1 MPSPYVEL
9 HAHSGFSF
17 LDGASH
23 PEELV
28 LRAKE
33 LGYPALAL
41 TDHNGLYGS
50 MEFAQAAKEEGLQ
63 PITGAEVSIDPGSVP
78 GLERLVEA
86 VAGSTGRSVSHNG
99 GKSGIDVLGSMPSV
113 EPVAPDIGFHLTLL
127 AETPQGYANL
137 CRLLTQAHMEV
148 EDRRN
153 PLLPFPTLLDPE
165 RIRGIIL
172 LTGCRRSPLWAALQ
186 DSTTTG
192 EALLRRLL
200 DAFGPWNVFVELQ
213 ENSVRGD
220 RTRNRTLARLADRF
234 AVPVVA
240 TGNVHYHR
248 PERHR
253 LQDVLASI
261 RNRATLDNAHP
272 MRRPNALFHMASA
285 KEMVQR
291 FRSRPDALSNTL
303 RIAQRCAAFDITEDL
318 GYEFPDF
325 EGAGNGK
332 TATQILAETCRAFME
347 ERYPLPTPG
356 QGATGGVG
364 ARPAAEV
371 DRSRSRQFSSKRQRM
386 VEKRREAEKRL
397 EEELRL
403 VEHHGLSGFFLV
415 YRDIMNLA
423 REVAFR
429 VRGDAPRA
437 HSGLP
442 PGRGRGS
449 SVSSIICYLIGLS
462 HIDPVETNLFLGRF
476 LNEALNTVPD
486 IDLDFPRN
494 IREELILSVYE
505 KYGSEHAGLVC
516 TFPTYRLRSAV
527 REIGKVLELPLGDL
541 EKLTKLAEHRSAGG
555 LKEELETL
563 PEFREKAKAPLWQA
577 LGGLAEE
584 IAGLPRHLSQHV
596 GGMIISSRPLVEIV
610 PLEPAA
616 WEGRVLCQWDKDSCD
631 DAGFIKIDFLALG
644 MLSLVEEAVDLIA
657 ERGTAGAGGEPVVGG
672 RSATEAEAAAGRGV
686 VVPAGTRLQNG
697 ARAGDGTRVVH
708 GAPDLSRIDFHDEE
722 LYDLIC
728 SGDTVGIFQI
738 ESRAQMQMIR
748 RVRPRNL
755 ADLAVEVALV
765 RPGPIV
771 GGAVNPY
778 VTRRE
783 NQRAD
788 PKYRIPY
795 EHPLLEEALG
805 ETLGVIIYQDQ
816 VLKVC
821 KALAGFTDGQAE
833 GLRRAMSRK
842 RSKEA
847 MSAYEDA
854 FLDGAKANGV
864 PEEVARKVFLQVVG
878 FSEFGF
884 PKSHAAAFGLLAYQS
899 AWLRHYYPT
908 EYYVGLFNNQPM
920 GFYSLDALG
929 RDARRHGIETLLPHV
944 NRSAV
949 RCTAEGKDLRI
960 GLGFVRGWGEE
971 IAEVVVAEREANGPF
986 HSLPD
991 FLRRTPAALKRPAIE
1006 NLIWV
1011 GGLDDF
1017 GLTRRELLWQAGL
1030 WLGPETD
1037 PERTGGREDHAQVEM
1052 ALPDPYAGL
1061 PFGGMDA
1068 EERMVSEYRMLRFS
1082 ASLHPLALIRD
1093 QLPRGTISSGRLKD
1107 LPNGS
1112 TVRLAGIVVARQRP
1126 QTAKGFVFVL
1136 FEDEDGP
1143 VNVIVKP
1150 DIYQRDRTTIRME
1163 PFVAVRGRM
1172 QKDGET
1178 INVIAHEV
1186 TGLRLSGGGRPPSP
1200 RPGPSRTEVA
1210 SEEEMGTVLDT
1221 QVAASFGQAGSSD
1234 EGEDTGKASGRP
1246 LLREEDL
1253 FPALPGT
1260 QEWWPDPKW
1269 RERKVAQEKAEAEER
1284 ARKKR
1289 ERAAQAGSSG
1299 GTPAKALPGEVAED
1313 RRQSAQ
1319 EEATRDR
1326 KEQGQGIGTPEEPGP
1341 AHADREG
1348 AGLPSPLGPH
1358 ATPEL
1363 PEVREW
1369 WGNPELARK
1378 SPFAYLTALRQAPP
1392 GTKSWG

>member
-1 MPSPYVEL
+1 MSISPYVEL

-50 MEFAQAAKEEGLQ
+50 MEFARAAKEEGLQ
-63 PITGAEVSIDPGSVP
+63 PITGAEVSIDPGTVP
-78 GLERLVEA
+78 GLEGWEA
-86 VAGSTGRSVSHNG
+86 AFGSPGRGASHAGAQRKGASSHGGGVASQNG
-99 GKSGIDVLGSMPSV
+99 KQSRGYPSDVAPSI
-113 EPVAPDIGFHLTLL
+113 EPIAPDIGFHLTLL

-137 CRLLTQAHMEV
+137 CRLLTQSHMEAA
-148 EDRRN
+148 DRRN
-153 PLLPFPTLLDPE
+153 PLLPFPSLLDPE
-165 RIRGIIL
+165 RARGLIL

-186 DSTTTG
+186 DSQASG

-213 ENSVRGD
+213 ENAVRGD
-220 RTRNRTLARLADRF
+220 RTRNRALARLADRF

-272 MRRPNALFHMASA
+272 VRRPNALFHMASA
-285 KEMVQR
+285 EEMAHR
-291 FRSRPDALSNTL
+291 FRGRPGAISNTL
-303 RIAQRCAAFDITEDL
+303 RIAQRCTAFDITRDL

-332 TATQILAETCRAFME
+332 TATQILAETCRALMD
-347 ERYPLPTPG
+347 ERYP
-356 QGATGGVG
+356 VG
-364 ARPAAEV
+364 PVKGPAGIDAA
-371 DRSRSRQFSSKRQRM
+371 DRRRAAK
-386 VEKRREAEKRL
+386 KRRDAESRL

-403 VEHHGLSGFFLV
+403 VERHGLSGFFLV

-423 REVAFR
+423 REVALR

-494 IREELILSVYE
+494 IREELILAVYE
-505 KYGSEHAGLVC
+505 KYGREHAGLVC

-563 PEFREKAKAPLWQA
+563 PEFKEKVKAPLWQA
-577 LGGLAEE
+577 LGALAEE
-584 IAGLPRHLSQHV
+584 IAGLPRHVSQHV

-616 WEGRVLCQWDKDSCD
+616 WEGRVLCQWDKDSCE

-657 ERGTAGAGGEPVVGG
+657 ERGTAGTGGEPVVGG
-672 RSATEAEAAAGRGV
+672 RPATEAEAAAGTGV
-686 VVPAGTRLQNG
+686 VVGPCGRPAVD
-697 ARAGDGTRVVH
+697 GDPGSGGYRRRVN

-783 NQRAD
+783 KQRAD
-788 PKYRIPY
+788 PNYRVPY
-795 EHPLLEEALG
+795 DHPLLEEARG

-821 KALAGFTDGQAE
+821 KALAGFSDGQAE

-847 MSAYEDA
+847 MNAHEDA
-854 FLDGAKANGV
+854 FLEGAKANGV
-864 PEEVARKVFLQVVG
+864 PEEVAKKVFLQVVG

-944 NRSAV
+944 NRSKV

-971 IAEVVVAEREANGPF
+971 IAERVVAEREKNGPF
-986 HSLPD
+986 RSLPD

-1052 ALPDPYAGL
+1052 ALPEPYAGI
-1061 PFGGMDA
+1061 PFGDMDA

-1082 ASLHPLALIRD
+1082 ASIHPLALIRD
-1093 QLPRGTISSGRLKD
+1093 QLPKGTIPSGKLKE

-1126 QTAKGFVFVL
+1126 QTAKGYVFVL

-1143 VNVIVKP
+1143 INVIVKP
-1150 DIYQRDRTTIRME
+1150 DIYKRDRTTIRME
-1163 PFVAVRGRM
+1163 PFVAVQGRL

-1178 INVIAHEV
+1178 VNVIAHEV
-1186 TGLRLSGGGRPPSP
+1186 VGLRLNGGPVKEGRRGASKRET
-1200 RPGPSRTEVA
+1200 RPHA
-1210 SEEEMGTVLDT
+1210 SEGDWDAARPAINEE
-1221 QVAASFGQAGSSD
+1221 
-1234 EGEDTGKASGRP
+1234 E
-1246 LLREEDL
+1246 L
-1253 FPALPGT
+1253 FPVLPGT
-1260 QEWWPDPKW
+1260 QEWWPDRAKL
-1269 RERKVAQEKAEAEER
+1269 EKKEDGTRGIA
-1284 ARKKR
+1284 
-1289 ERAAQAGSSG
+1289 SG
-1299 GTPAKALPGEVAED
+1299 GTPPSRSGSGKTGTGNGP
-1313 RRQSAQ
+1313 R
-1319 EEATRDR
+1319 RDR
-1326 KEQGQGIGTPEEPGP
+1326 APEEPGP
-1341 AHADREG
+1341 GRKDVEERRRQGAAREDIGERRRQG
-1348 AGLPSPLGPH
+1348 AQEDAATERRKEALGNGQDAPTGPS
-1358 ATPEL
+1358 PEL
-1363 PEVREW
+1363 PGAREW
-1369 WGNPELARK
+1369 WGKPELARK
-1378 SPFAYLTALRQAPP
+1378 APFAYLTALRQAPP